1 MAGLCPLA
9 RQISHSD
16 PLREMDEQPLFEGKC
31 ILEDNQNF
39 KSIKNGVRKALTGY
53 IRFFWSLS
61 ILVCQE
67 LFSGIVGFQ
76 NCCLATFIKRYLK
89 NKKPQSHFS
98 SECISWMRGV
108 DQFLF
113 LKEMKKNVRQPS
125 KLNCALRD
133 DEAVYWVSNGHY
145 EAMAVVN

>member
-16 PLREMDEQPLFEGKC
+16 PRGEMDEQPLFEGKC

-39 KSIKNGVRKALTGY
+39 ISIKNGVRKALTGY

-67 LFSGIVGFQ
+67 LFSGIVLFQ
-76 NCCLATFIKRYLK
+76 NCCLATFVKI
-89 NKKPQSHFS
+89 
-98 SECISWMRGV
+98 I
-108 DQFLF
+108 
-113 LKEMKKNVRQPS
+113 
-125 KLNCALRD
+125 
-133 DEAVYWVSNGHY
+133 DE
-145 EAMAVVN
+145 

>member
-1 MAGLCPLA
+1 MAGEEIISVAGLCPLA

-39 KSIKNGVRKALTGY
+39 KSIKNGVRKAFSGY

-67 LFSGIVGFQ
+67 LFSGIVVFQ
-76 NCCLATFIKRYLK
+76 IASWRYL
-89 NKKPQSHFS
+89 
-98 SECISWMRGV
+98 
-108 DQFLF
+108 
-113 LKEMKKNVRQPS
+113 LK
-125 KLNCALRD
+125 D
-133 DEAVYWVSNGHY
+133 I
-145 EAMAVVN
+145 